1 MKLLGGTFRLHPTDQ
16 PDFSIEVLDD
26 EERGAEIGTG
36 DGQGN
41 VTEWFIKDVQGEW
54 FKFGSVLHP
63 QLVIN
68 GTVKGA
74 EINDPNYG
82 YDPKKM
88 VLWDD
93 QHETDAHYW
102 RVIQKGKDAVRFE
115 NKMYRG
121 MVMNC
126 LGETPGNRYICLW
139 E

>member
-63 QLVIN
+63 
-68 GTVKGA
+68 
-74 EINDPNYG
+74 
-82 YDPKKM
+82 
-88 VLWDD
+88 
-93 QHETDAHYW
+93 
-102 RVIQKGKDAVRFE
+102 
-115 NKMYRG
+115 
-121 MVMNC
+121 
-126 LGETPGNRYICLW
+126 
-139 E
+139 